1 MPFKN
6 FPTSPRLFSH
16 RTQHP
21 WRKAKLTVLGSPLAP
36 CNKSSLPSVFPLLIV
51 LLLSSKEG
59 GENLGKDLL
68 FLEKSRPPGW
78 SEYWCKSLSS
88 MSSLGTHHQEI
99 QIGPVRFL
107 LPGWRPRWPLVMV
120 LCVSFFSY
128 IIMRTQ
134 TLALYSSSGNLQSGH
149 LGVEVFDSSNVLGTV
164 GSYNS
169 NATALW

>member
-6 FPTSPRLFSH
+6 FPTSPRIFP
-16 RTQHP
+16 TAP
-21 WRKAKLTVLGSPLAP
+21 TPLEKDQVDCARITA
-36 CNKSSLPSVFPLLIV
+36 STLQQILPSVFPLLIV

-134 TLALYSSSGNLQSGH
+134 ALALYSSSDNLQSGH